1 MMKHDEIT
9 ISILPDGTIKV
20 ETDQVGQAN
29 HLSADKLLE
38 MMARL
43 AGGTTETVRKA
54 KGHTHTH
61 HGVAHS
67 H

>member
-1 MMKHDEIT
+1 MAADEIKIT
-9 ISILPDGTIKV
+9 ILEDGTIRI

-29 HLSADKLLE
+29 HTSADKLLE
-38 MMARL
+38 QMARL
-43 AGGTTETVRKA
+43 AGGQTETVRKSNT
-54 KGHTHTH
+54 HTHHH